1 MIPWTCKISAAM
13 LAVLNEKTKTN
24 ILHFFATSWISR
36 EYIYIHIYI
45 YIIYTYI
52 CIYVQLSTKQY
63 CGRAGPHLDVAGIR
77 CCGSLLWPGFFKPL
91 LAVGRLR
98 HCQPRHWPLEPLDA
112 KAPMFQKTV
121 GEKMQKEPIEPFVSS
136 WVWVSWLC
144 FYLQH
149 FGRYGPR
156 CMLYR

>member
-24 ILHFFATSWISR
+24 ILHFFCNKLDFTR
-36 EYIYIHIYI
+36 VYIHTYI

-91 LAVGRLR
+91 LAVERLR